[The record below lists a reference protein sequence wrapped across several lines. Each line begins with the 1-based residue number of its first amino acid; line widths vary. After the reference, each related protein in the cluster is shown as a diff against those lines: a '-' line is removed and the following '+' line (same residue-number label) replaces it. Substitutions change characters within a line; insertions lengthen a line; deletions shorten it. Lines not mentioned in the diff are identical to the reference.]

1 MRADGYVPTAIVA
14 SIKKWG
20 DRMRVE
26 DINSLESEAGV
37 IATLIHHPDF
47 YFRAE
52 NLLPKHFTD
61 KENEYTY
68 TAIRELAQRN
78 VQTVDAYNIR
88 EALGSSDET
97 KGYLDFLTVDK
108 LNGLIDMSD
117 TLARNSYEEYE
128 MLAGN
133 VIDCAFRRDACKC
146 LERCIQKCKDLKI
159 DDVQKE
165 IYDSVDDVMTSYSNT
180 NSMPLYSE
188 IVEETW
194 AHIKARQRGETK
206 AISFPFPLLNDYVV
220 LEPGECVCFTGG
232 PKAGKSA
239 MLLTVTVSMLK
250 KGKSVLYVDSE
261 ISDELFTMRILS
273 HLTGIQFWKI
283 RNGAALTEE
292 EEASIREQIE
302 WLKQQRFIH
311 IYMPVLKADPLYITA
326 KKAKHQIDIDCIVV
340 DYLKADNTKS
350 EGFAVYADLGNVSD
364 VLKNKIAG
372 ELGIAALTA
381 AQATSTGKI
390 ADSARIARSMSTVVA
405 ISDKDLAEV
414 ETDGT
419 GATKKIR
426 VVFNRNG
433 EQMSEGEWID
443 FRFDGSTC
451 KYTQAEKQHQLTEP
465 F

>member
-1 MRADGYVPTAIVA
+1 MITMRADDIS
-14 SIKKWG
+14 SI
-20 DRMRVE
+20 
-26 DINSLESEAGV
+26 ESEAGV

-68 TAIRELAQRN
+68 AAISELAQKN
-78 VQTVDAYNIR
+78 VKTIDAYNIR
-88 EALGSSDET
+88 EILGSSDEM
-97 KGYLDFLTVDK
+97 KGCLDLLTESK
-108 LNGLIDMSD
+108 LNELIDMSD
-117 TLARNSYEEYE
+117 TLARNSHEEYE
-128 MLAGN
+128 ILARN

-165 IYDSVDDVMTSYSNT
+165 IYDSVDDVMTSYSST

-188 IVEETW
+188 IVESTW
-194 AHIKARQRGETK
+194 EHIKARQRGETS
-206 AISFPFPLLNDYVV
+206 AISFPFIKLNEYVV

-239 MLLTVTVSMLK
+239 MLLTITVDMLK
-250 KGKSVLYVDSE
+250 RGKSVLYVDSE

-273 HLTGIQFWKI
+273 HLTGVPFGKI
-283 RNGAALTEE
+283 RNGRELTASDEE
-292 EEASIREQIE
+292 KISQQIE

-311 IYMPVLKADPLYITA
+311 IYMPVLKADSLYIAA

-340 DYLKADNTKS
+340 DYLKADNGI
-350 EGFAVYADLGNVSD
+350 EGAFEVYANLGNVGD
-364 VLKNKIAG
+364 TLKNRIAG
-372 ELGIAALTA
+372 GLKIAALTA

-390 ADSARIARSMSTVVA
+390 ADSARIARSMSTVIA
-405 ISDKDLAEV
+405 ILDKDYSEV
-414 ETDGT
+414 ESDGT
-419 GATKKIR
+419 GPVPERCVPKKLR
-426 VVFNRNG
+426 VVYNRNG
-433 EQMSEGEWID
+433 QQMVEDEWID
-443 FRFDGSTC
+443 MVFQGDNC
-451 KYTQAEKQHQLTEP
+451 KYMQSEKQHQKVEP